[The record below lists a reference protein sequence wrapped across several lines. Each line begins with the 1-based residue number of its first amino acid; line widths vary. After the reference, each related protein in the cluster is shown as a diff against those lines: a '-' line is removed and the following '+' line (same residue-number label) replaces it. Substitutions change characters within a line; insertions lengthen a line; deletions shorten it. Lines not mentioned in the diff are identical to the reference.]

1 MNSRTGWTGL
11 AVAAVFAVSTPAD
24 AQKVDLRPKWQT
36 GQTHRF
42 RMELSSSH
50 AVNHSGDKEP
60 EEMRSIKEDIRFSLR
75 VIDGHAESDST
86 VEMVFDEI
94 KVSMDSGPGKDTF
107 DSTQKT
113 PPGRRPKTKDRG
125 AGGAGGGG
133 EEAGVLA
140 DAFKPLVGSKL
151 TLVIDTAG
159 SIKSVSGGE
168 TLIPSEL
175 TANLTQ
181 KDQMSRLFGPVFS
194 PRKGDGLAS
203 VGESWENEDVIESP
217 LIGRLRM
224 KTRHKVLSSKAD
236 REAIVGIDGTI
247 ATDSEGGESPYTI
260 REGEYKG
267 SYAWGVAEGML
278 RRMETSQK
286 YSVEADLGL
295 ADEPVS
301 IGSTV
306 TMKVT
311 RED

>member
-1 MNSRTGWTGL
+1 
-11 AVAAVFAVSTPAD
+11 VAAVLAGSTPAH

-50 AVNHSGDKEP
+50 AVNLSGDKEP
-60 EEMRSIKEDIRFSLR
+60 EEMRSIKEDIRFSLH
-75 VIDGHAESDST
+75 VVDGQAESDST

-107 DSTQKT
+107 DSTQKKS
-113 PPGRRPKTKDRG
+113 PGRRPKARDSG
-125 AGGAGGGG
+125 AGGPGNGG

-140 DAFKPLVGSKL
+140 DAFKPLIGSKL
-151 TLVIDTAG
+151 ILVVDTAG
-159 SIKSVSGGE
+159 NITSVSGGQN
-168 TLIPSEL
+168 LIPSEL

-181 KDQMSRLFGPVFS
+181 KDQMSRLFGPLFS
-194 PRKGDGLAS
+194 PRKGDGLAA
-203 VGESWENEDVIESP
+203 VGETWENEDVIESP

-224 KTRHKVLSSKAD
+224 KTRHKVLSTKAD

-247 ATDSEGGESPYTI
+247 ATDSEGDESPYTI

-267 SYAWGVAEGML
+267 SYAWGLAEGML
-278 RRMETSQK
+278 RRLETSQK
-286 YSVEADLGL
+286 YAVEADLGL
-295 ADEPVS
+295 GDQPVS